1 MDEGRSMPPQRPQAE
16 MPGAAAL
23 HSAFTPPQ
31 LLSDAALLQMR
42 AHHHAAAFTFG
53 DDLEQQSASEEQ
65 NLNEDAT
72 SSPTG
77 SSGSSKEKWSKR
89 HVCSIPECG
98 KSFDSK
104 WALIRY
110 TPAILTAF
118 SLVGELVKMGNGCLA
133 SGLKKTLALLITANS
148 FHSYV
153 WVVSC
158 CNYRHIRVH
167 TGEKPFPCTFPECDK
182 SFAEKSAMTR
192 YADLLPLALLFGPCW
207 NANDSSLVALRSL
220 ILLPSCHSHLQT
232 HSRDKPFKCTE
243 AGCTKSF
250 KGKDYLGA
258 YLVVVN
264 VAIRVIR

>member
-1 MDEGRSMPPQRPQAE
+1 MPPQRPQAE

-31 LLSDAALLQMR
+31 LLSNAALLQMR
-42 AHHHAAAFTFG
+42 AHHHAAAFAFG

-65 NLNEDAT
+65 NPNEDAT

-110 TPAILTAF
+110 APATLTAF
-118 SLVGELVKMGNGCLA
+118 SLVWGTGE
-133 SGLKKTLALLITANS
+133 SGKWMFSKRLEDDGEDALALLITANS
-148 FHSYV
+148 FHSCM

-158 CNYRHIRVH
+158 CNCRHIRVH

-192 YADLLPLALLFGPCW
+192 YVISCLLLCFFGSCW
-207 NANDSSLVALRSL
+207 NANDSSLVVLRSL
-220 ILLPSCHSHLQT
+220 ILLPFCYSHLQT

-264 VAIRVIR
+264 VAI